1 MLKARFL
8 EEKNYEDLVYL
19 TETCDAINAMKFGFA
34 KANVR
39 R

>member
-1 MLKARFL
+1 MVKARFS
-8 EEKNYEDLVYL
+8 EDKIYEDLVYF

-39 R
+39 H